1 MTDRLHSLL
10 LLAQEHGGTEAE
22 HEPEGIDLV
31 LPAFEELLWGFIAFG
46 LVAFFL
52 MRKLFPK
59 ITQGVEAREQKIQGD
74 LEAAE
79 GARADAQ
86 RELEEYRAQLAD
98 ARSEAN
104 RIIEDARQQAEQVRK
119 DIQARAEKEA
129 EAIVARAQETIQA
142 ERTRTVQEL
151 QGTIAAI
158 SIDLAEKVVGRS
170 LDDKTQR
177 EFVDAYIR
185 DVAGM
190 GTNGGG
196 RNAGTA
202 PAGRPEGS

>member
-10 LLAQEHGGTEAE
+10 LLAQEEAE
-22 HEPEGIDLV
+22 HGDEPSGIDLV
-31 LPAFEELLWGFIAFG
+31 LPDIAELVWGV
-46 LVAFFL
+46 VAFVIVAWFL
-52 MRKLFPK
+52 GRKVWPK
-59 ITQGVEAREQKIQGD
+59 IAQGVEQREQRIQGD

-79 GARADAQ
+79 QAKTSAQ
-86 RELEEYRAQLAD
+86 SELEEYRAQLAD

-104 RIIEDARQQAEQVRK
+104 RIIEEARQQAEQVRK
-119 DIQARAEKEA
+119 DIQARAEKDA
-129 EAIVARAQETIQA
+129 EAIVARAQETIEA
-142 ERTRTVQEL
+142 ERTRTIQEL

-177 EFVDAYIR
+177 EFVDSYIR

-190 GTNGGG
+190 GANGGR
-196 RNAGTA
+196 RN
-202 PAGRPEGS
+202 

>member
-1 MTDRLHSLL
+1 MTDKLHSLL
-10 LLAQEHGGTEAE
+10 LFAQEHGGED
-22 HEPEGIDLV
+22 EPEGIDLV
-31 LPAFEELLWGFIAFG
+31 LPAAEELLWGFIVFG
-46 LVAFFL
+46 IVAFVL
-52 MRKLFPK
+52 NRVLFPK
-59 ITQGVEAREQKIQGD
+59 IRQGIEAREQQIESD

-79 GARADAQ
+79 TSKADAQ
-86 RELEEYRAQLAD
+86 RQLDEYKAQLAD

-104 RIIEDARQQAEQVRK
+104 RIIEEARGQAEQVRK

-170 LDDKTQR
+170 LDDQTQR

-185 DVAGM
+185 EVAGM
-190 GTNGGG
+190 SGNGGS
-196 RNAGTA
+196 RN
-202 PAGRPEGS
+202 

>member
-1 MTDRLHSLL
+1 MIDKVHSLL
-10 LLAQEHGGTEAE
+10 LFAQEHGEETTEHAD
-22 HEPEGIDLV
+22 EPSGVDLV
-31 LPAFEELLWGFIAFG
+31 LPAFEELVWGFIVFG
-46 LVAFFL
+46 VVLLVL
-52 MRKLFPK
+52 NKVLFPK
-59 ITQGVEAREQKIQGD
+59 IRQGIEAREQKIQGD

-79 GARADAQ
+79 TSKASAQ

-104 RIIEDARQQAEQVRK
+104 RIIEEARQQADQVRK
-119 DIQARAEKEA
+119 DIEAKARKDAEDV
-129 EAIVARAQETIQA
+129 VARAQETITA
-142 ERTRTVQEL
+142 ERTRTIQEL

-170 LDDKTQR
+170 LDNQTQR

-190 GTNGGG
+190 ATNGGS
-196 RNAGTA
+196 RN
-202 PAGRPEGS
+202 

>member
-10 LLAQEHGGTEAE
+10 LVAQEHAPEEAE

-31 LPAFEELLWGFIAFG
+31 LPAAEELLWGFVVFG
-46 LVAFFL
+46 LVAYFL
-52 MRKLFPK
+52 IRKVWPK
-59 ITQGVEAREQKIQGD
+59 IQQGIEAREQRIQAD

-79 GARADAQ
+79 QSKADAS

-104 RIIEDARQQAEQVRK
+104 RIIEDARAQAEQVRK
-119 DIQARAEKEA
+119 EIQARAEKEA

-170 LDDKTQR
+170 LDDRTQR

-190 GTNGGG
+190 GSNGGG
-196 RNAGTA
+196 K
-202 PAGRPEGS
+202 S

>member
-1 MTDRLHSLL
+1 MIDRVHSLL
-10 LLAQEHGGTEAE
+10 LFAQKHAPEEAE

-31 LPAFEELLWGFIAFG
+31 LPAVEELLWGFVVF
-46 LVAFFL
+46 LVVAFFL
-52 MRKLFPK
+52 MKKVWPK
-59 ITQGVEAREQKIQGD
+59 IQQGIEAREQRIQSD
-74 LEAAE
+74 LESAE
-79 GARADAQ
+79 QAKADAS

-104 RIIEDARQQAEQVRK
+104 RIIEEARGQAEQVRK

-129 EAIVARAQETIQA
+129 EAIVARAQETIEA

-185 DVAGM
+185 DVADM
-190 GTNGGG
+190 GANGGS
-196 RNAGTA
+196 RN
-202 PAGRPEGS
+202 

>member
-1 MTDRLHSLL
+1 MTLAMQSLL
-10 LLAQEHGGTEAE
+10 QFAQEHGEEAE

-31 LPAFEELLWGFIAFG
+31 LPAFEELLWGFIVFG
-46 LVAFFL
+46 IVALVL
-52 MRKLFPK
+52 NKVLFPK
-59 ITQGVEAREQKIQGD
+59 IREGIQKREQQIQTD

-79 GARADAQ
+79 SSKAEASKQ
-86 RELEEYRAQLAD
+86 LEDYKAQLAD
-98 ARSEAN
+98 ARGEAN
-104 RIIEDARQQAEQVRK
+104 RIIEEARQQAEGVRR

-170 LDDKTQR
+170 LDNKTQR

-185 DVAGM
+185 EVAGM
-190 GTNGGG
+190 GTNGGT
-196 RNAGTA
+196 RN
-202 PAGRPEGS
+202 

>member
-1 MTDRLHSLL
+1 MTERLHSLL
-10 LLAQEHGGTEAE
+10 LLAAEETEHAD
-22 HEPEGIDLV
+22 EPSGIDLV
-31 LPAFEELLWGFIAFG
+31 LPDPAELIWG
-46 LVAFFL
+46 LVAFVIVAWFL
-52 MRKLFPK
+52 GRRVWPK
-59 ITQGVEAREQKIQGD
+59 IQQGVEAREQRILGD

-79 GARADAQ
+79 QARTSAQ
-86 RELEEYRAQLAD
+86 TELEQYRAQLAD

-104 RIIEDARQQAEQVRK
+104 RIIEEARQQAEQVRR

-129 EAIVARAQETIQA
+129 EAIVARASETIEA
-142 ERTRTVQEL
+142 ERTRTIQEL

-170 LDDKTQR
+170 LDNQTQR

-190 GTNGGG
+190 GADGGS
-196 RNAGTA
+196 RN
-202 PAGRPEGS
+202 

>member
-1 MTDRLHSLL
+1 MIDKVHSLL
-10 LLAQEHGGTEAE
+10 LFAAEETEHAD
-22 HEPEGIDLV
+22 EPSGIDLV
-31 LPAFEELLWGFIAFG
+31 LPAFEELVWGFIVFG
-46 LVAFFL
+46 LVAFLL
-52 MRKLFPK
+52 MKKVWPK
-59 ITQGVEAREQKIQGD
+59 IQQGIEAREQRIQAD

-79 GARADAQ
+79 QSKASAQ
-86 RELEEYRAQLAD
+86 SELEQYRAQLAD

-104 RIIEDARQQAEQVRK
+104 RIIEEARQQAEQVRK
-119 DIQARAEKEA
+119 DITARAEKDA

-142 ERTRTVQEL
+142 ERTRTIQEL

-170 LDDKTQR
+170 LDNQTQR

-190 GTNGGG
+190 TGDGGS
-196 RNAGTA
+196 RN
-202 PAGRPEGS
+202 

>member
-1 MTDRLHSLL
+1 MIDKVHSLL
-10 LLAQEHGGTEAE
+10 LFAAEEAEAE

-31 LPAFEELLWGFIAFG
+31 LPATEELIWGFIVFG
-46 LVAFFL
+46 VVAFFMMKVL
-52 MRKLFPK
+52 IPK
-59 ITQGVEAREQKIQGD
+59 IRQGIEAREQKIQSD
-74 LEAAE
+74 LESAE
-79 GARADAQ
+79 QSKASAQ
-86 RELEEYRAQLAD
+86 SELEQYRAQLAD

-104 RIIEDARQQAEQVRK
+104 RIIEEARQQAEQVRK
-119 DIQARAEKEA
+119 DITARAEKDA

-142 ERTRTVQEL
+142 ERTRTIQEL

-170 LDDKTQR
+170 LDNQTQR

-190 GTNGGG
+190 TADGGS
-196 RNAGTA
+196 RN
-202 PAGRPEGS
+202 

>member
-1 MTDRLHSLL
+1 MIDKVHSLL
-10 LLAQEHGGTEAE
+10 LFAQEHGAEEVE

-31 LPAFEELLWGFIAFG
+31 LPAFEELIWGFIVFG
-46 LVAFFL
+46 LVAVLL
-52 MRKLFPK
+52 MKKVWPK
-59 ITQGVEAREQKIQGD
+59 IQQGIEAREQKIQGD

-79 GARADAQ
+79 QSKASAQ

-104 RIIEDARQQAEQVRK
+104 RIIEEARQQAEQVAK
-119 DIQARAEKEA
+119 DVRARAEKEA
-129 EAIVARAQETIQA
+129 EAIVARASETIQA

-170 LDDKTQR
+170 LDNQTQR

-190 GTNGGG
+190 TTNGGSK
-196 RNAGTA
+196 N
-202 PAGRPEGS
+202 

>member
-1 MTDRLHSLL
+1 MTLAMNLL
-10 LLAQEHGGTEAE
+10 QLAQEHGGEE
-22 HEPEGIDLV
+22 EPEGVELV
-31 LPAFEELLWGFIAFG
+31 LPAAEELIWGIVVFA
-46 LVAFFL
+46 LVATVL
-52 MRKLFPK
+52 TRLVFPK
-59 ITQGVEAREQKIQGD
+59 IRQAIEAREEKIQGD

-79 GARADAQ
+79 SSRADAQ

-104 RIIEDARQQAEQVRK
+104 RIIEEARQQAEGVRR

-177 EFVDAYIR
+177 EFVDSYIR

-190 GTNGGG
+190 ASNGGS
-196 RNAGTA
+196 R
-202 PAGRPEGS
+202 S

>member
-1 MTDRLHSLL
+1 MTLSTQLL
-10 LLAQEHGGTEAE
+10 QLAQEHGGEA
-22 HEPEGIDLV
+22 EPEGVDLV
-31 LPAFEELLWGFIAFG
+31 LPAAEELLWGFIVFG
-46 LVAFFL
+46 IVAFVL
-52 MRKLFPK
+52 IKKLFPK
-59 ITQGVEAREQKIQGD
+59 IREGIEAREQRIQSD

-79 GARADAQ
+79 QSKAAAQ

-104 RIIEDARQQAEQVRK
+104 RIIEEGRQQAEQVRK
-119 DIQARAEKEA
+119 DIQARAEREA

-190 GTNGGG
+190 TSNGGS
-196 RNAGTA
+196 RN
-202 PAGRPEGS
+202 

>member
-1 MTDRLHSLL
+1 MIDKVHSLL
-10 LLAQEHGGTEAE
+10 LFAAEETTEHAE
-22 HEPEGIDLV
+22 EPSGIDLV
-31 LPAFEELLWGFIAFG
+31 LPATEELIWGFIVFG

-52 MRKLFPK
+52 MKKVWPK
-59 ITQGVEAREQKIQGD
+59 ISQGIEAREQRIQAD

-79 GARADAQ
+79 QSKASAQ
-86 RELEEYRAQLAD
+86 TELEQYRAQLAD
-98 ARSEAN
+98 ARGEAN
-104 RIIEDARQQAEQVRK
+104 RIIEEARQQAEQVRR
-119 DIQARAEKEA
+119 DITARAEKDA

-142 ERTRTVQEL
+142 ERTRTIQEL

-170 LDDKTQR
+170 LDDQTQR

-190 GTNGGG
+190 GADGGS
-196 RNAGTA
+196 RN
-202 PAGRPEGS
+202 